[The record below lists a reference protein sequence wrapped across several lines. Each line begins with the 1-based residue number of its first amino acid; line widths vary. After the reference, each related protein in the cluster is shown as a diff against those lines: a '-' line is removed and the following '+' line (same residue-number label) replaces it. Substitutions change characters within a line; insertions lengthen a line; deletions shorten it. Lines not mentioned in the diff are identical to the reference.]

1 MNPPVWLFLTYVLSG
16 AGAGNNPVPP
26 TTYTETWCARP
37 PIEIGD
43 SIGLN
48 SEGCYERA
56 ISRCTQF
63 GTVFKIGTVT
73 YIWDEQNE
81 W

>member
-1 MNPPVWLFLTYVLSG
+1 MSPPVWLFLTYALSG
-16 AGAGNNPVPP
+16 GGDPG
-26 TTYTETWCARP
+26 TTMTEEWCARP

-48 SEGCYERA
+48 SEGCYELA
-56 ISRCTQF
+56 TPQCTNF
-63 GTVFKIGTVT
+63 GTVFKMGTVT
-73 YIWDEQNE
+73 YIWDESNE